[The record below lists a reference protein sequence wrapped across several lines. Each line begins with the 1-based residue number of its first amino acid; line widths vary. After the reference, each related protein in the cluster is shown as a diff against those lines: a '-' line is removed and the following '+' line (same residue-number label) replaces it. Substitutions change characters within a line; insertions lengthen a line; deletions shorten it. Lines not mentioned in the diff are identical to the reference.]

1 MGAIS
6 RREESGLVD
15 GIGKRFL
22 EETKYHAMG
31 KSDHSKRLPQPPI
44 APERDRASTP
54 IRLPR
59 PEEIPLGVI
68 SLREAIEA
76 RRSLR
81 SYAPTP
87 LGLDELSF
95 LLWSTQGVQQ
105 VVPGVRTMRTVPS
118 AGARHAF
125 ETLLLINNVSGL
137 EPGLYRFLALD
148 HALVEE
154 SHSPDVS
161 ARLVDACLGQEFI
174 KSCAAT
180 FIWTAE
186 VYRMTYR
193 YGERG
198 YRYLHLDAGHVCQ
211 NLYLAAEA
219 IGCGACAVAAFADD
233 EVNRLLGLD
242 GESRFAIYLG
252 AVGKR

>member
-1 MGAIS
+1 M
-6 RREESGLVD
+6 D
-15 GIGKRFL
+15 GIGEQFL
-22 EETKYHAMG
+22 EGTKYQNMG
-31 KSDHSKRLPQPPI
+31 KSEHSKRLPQPPLTL
-44 APERDRASTP
+44 EWDRAKTP
-54 IRLPR
+54 IPLPR
-59 PEEIPLGVI
+59 PAGIPLGAMSV
-68 SLREAIEA
+68 REAIEA

-81 SYAPTP
+81 SYAPRP
-87 LGLDELSF
+87 LGLEELSY
-95 LLWSTQGVQQ
+95 LLWCTQGVQQ
-105 VVPGVRTMRTVPS
+105 VVPGIRTMRTVPS

-137 EPGLYRFLALD
+137 DPGLYRFLALD
-148 HALVEE
+148 HALLEE
-154 SHSPDVS
+154 NLAPDC
-161 ARLVDACLGQEFI
+161 ADRLVEACLGQEFI

-186 VYRMTYR
+186 VARMKYR

-233 EVNRLLGLD
+233 EVNEVLGLD
-242 GESRFAIYLG
+242 GVSRFAIYLG